1 MVSNRVAGRECGGCT
16 VCCTVLPIETPELRK
31 VPGVTCEHCVGG
43 GCAIY
48 ETRFP
53 ICRTYFCGWHSLA
66 ALGPEWRP
74 DQSGVL
80 LTPLNE
86 GLPPGYPDGGIEFL
100 VLTGESAIQRNGF
113 VELVTRSILAGAAT
127 YLAFPG
133 PAGHYSARVLVNDA
147 LRPAIT
153 RRDRTGV
160 LSVLL
165 KILASA
171 ANHKFA
177 PATGGAPAPG

>member
-1 MVSNRVAGRECGGCT
+1 MSADRITGRECGGCT

-31 VPGVTCEHCVGG
+31 VPGVTCQHCVRG

-48 ETRFP
+48 EARFP
-53 ICRTYFCGWHSLA
+53 ICRTYFCGWHSLP
-66 ALGPEWRP
+66 LGPEWRP

-80 LTPLNE
+80 ISPLNDHLPE
-86 GLPPGYPDGGIEFL
+86 GYRDGGIEFL
-100 VLTGESAIQRNGF
+100 VLKGEEAIRRQGF
-113 VELVTRSILAGAAT
+113 VEAVTRFVLGGAAT

-147 LRPAIT
+147 LRAAIA
-153 RRDRTGV
+153 RRDRAGV
-160 LSVLL
+160 LTILL
-165 KILASA
+165 KILNSA

-177 PATGGAPAPG
+177 PATGGEPAQG

>member
-1 MVSNRVAGRECGGCT
+1 MAANRIAGRECGGCT

-31 VPGVTCEHCVGG
+31 VPGVACQHCADS

-53 ICRTYFCGWHSLA
+53 ICRTYFCGWHSVP
-66 ALGPEWRP
+66 LGPEWRP

-80 LTPLNE
+80 ISSLND
-86 GLPPGYPDGGIEFL
+86 GLPEGYRDGGIEFL
-100 VLTGESAIQRNGF
+100 VLKGEEAIRRHGF
-113 VELVTRSILAGAAT
+113 VEAVTRFILGGAAT

-133 PAGHYSARVLVNDA
+133 PVGHYSARVLVNDA
-147 LRPAIT
+147 LHPAIA
-153 RRDRTGV
+153 RRDRAGV
-160 LSVLL
+160 LAILL

-171 ANHKFA
+171 ANHSFA
-177 PATGGAPAPG
+177 PATDYEPPQS